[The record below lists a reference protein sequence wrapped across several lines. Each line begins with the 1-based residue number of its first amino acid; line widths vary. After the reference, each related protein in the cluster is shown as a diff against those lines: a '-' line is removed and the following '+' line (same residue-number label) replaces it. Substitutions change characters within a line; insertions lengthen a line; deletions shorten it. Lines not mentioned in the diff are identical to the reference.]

1 MRHVREISLYNLHR
15 LHYRTPFLL
24 EDDRWCDDRHLKLKI
39 KKKQISS
46 WKIVFSIT
54 GVDQVEQTIAF
65 NVAKLLLAHIATQ
78 LRSSLISISSSL
90 LTHFFLRRTSLSWLR
105 LDFSWLVMTGDWL
118 VSLTFINQIFVQS
131 KTNAA
136 AVISYLF
143 AYG

>member
-39 KKKQISS
+39 KKKQIGS

-65 NVAKLLLAHIATQ
+65 NVVKLLLAHIATQ

-90 LTHFFLRRTSLSWLR
+90 LTHFLFKENQPQLTEIGFQLIGHDWWLASQPHIHKS
-105 LDFSWLVMTGDWL
+105 DFC
-118 VSLTFINQIFVQS
+118 
-131 KTNAA
+131 
-136 AVISYLF
+136 AVKD
-143 AYG
+143 

>member
-65 NVAKLLLAHIATQ
+65 NVVKLLLAHIATQ

-90 LTHFFLRRTSLSWLR
+90 LTHFLFKENQPDWDWISADW
-105 LDFSWLVMTGDWL
+105 SWLVIG
-118 VSLTFINQIFVQS
+118 
-131 KTNAA
+131 
-136 AVISYLF
+136 
-143 AYG
+143 